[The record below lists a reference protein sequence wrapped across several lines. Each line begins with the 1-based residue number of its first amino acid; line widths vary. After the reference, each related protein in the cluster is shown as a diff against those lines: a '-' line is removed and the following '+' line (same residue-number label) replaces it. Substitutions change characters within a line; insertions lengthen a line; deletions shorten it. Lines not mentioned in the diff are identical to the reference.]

1 MGMSSNAILLVQAP
15 DAKGLVAGIS
25 DFVFRHGG
33 NVVDADQHTDTAAG
47 AFFMRIEWQLAGFS
61 LQREEIASAF
71 AAWAG
76 PKGARFNLYFTDAKP
91 RMAIFVSKADHCL
104 HDLLLRHRAGE
115 FDAEIPLV
123 VSNHRD
129 LEGVARQYGIPFHV
143 FPITPETKAAQ
154 EAAEIELLRRARVTT
169 VILARYMQ
177 VVTAALIGA
186 FPNEVINIHHS
197 FLPAFAGGK
206 PYHQAHRRGVKIIG
220 ATSHYV
226 TTDLD
231 EGPIIDQDV
240 ARVTHRDSVDDLV
253 RKGRDLEKL
262 VLGRAVR
269 LHLARRVLVHENK
282 TVVFE

>member
-1 MGMSSNAILLVQAP
+1 MSSNAILLVQAP

-25 DFVFRHGG
+25 DFVYRHGG
-33 NVVDADQHTDTAAG
+33 NVVDADQHTDTLAG
-47 AFFMRIEWQLAGFS
+47 AFFMRIEWQLEGFQ
-61 LQREEIASAF
+61 LGRDEIAPAF
-71 AAWAG
+71 ETWAK
-76 PKGARFNLYFTDAKP
+76 PKGVRFNLYFTDEKP
-91 RMAIFVSKADHCL
+91 RLALFVSKADHCL

-115 FDAEIPLV
+115 FDAEIPLI
-123 VSNHRD
+123 VSNHAD
-129 LEGVARQYGIPFHV
+129 LEWVAKTYGIPFHV

-154 EAAEIELLRRARVTT
+154 EAAELALLRRERVTT

-177 VVTAALIGA
+177 VVTAELINA
-186 FPNEVINIHHS
+186 YKNEMINIHHS

-231 EGPIIDQDV
+231 EGPIIEQDV
-240 ARVTHRDSVDDLV
+240 ARVSHRDSVGDLV